1 MAKRKQ
7 YVFSA
12 RTTEERLRLLNGIR
26 RECSVGWD
34 ELVIDAMCDRYG
46 LDKSV
51 MALPKKER
59 SVEIESKDKASVKK
73 QGK

>member
-51 MALPKKER
+51 MALPNVQALCALR
-59 SVEIESKDKASVKK
+59 VQVQQACSS
-73 QGK
+73 